1 MMKLIKIEH
10 MKLLFQK
17 STNVL
22 FITLAVISI
31 LMAVISKRMFSGAGT
46 DENVLG
52 YVSLTTG
59 FLFVLPFFSLVI
71 AGAIVA
77 NEFSWGT
84 IKFLLIRPVI
94 RTKILLSKYITSV
107 LFGLYFLLFYI
118 ALSVL
123 LGLLFFGTAGGTGDT
138 ELMKGISLNYLTV
151 LIEMIMITTFAFMIS
166 AVFRNS
172 SLAIGLSMFITFSG
186 KTFVQLLAHY
196 NLEWGKYILFANT
209 SLKQHLEGNR
219 PLFEGTTMGFS
230 IAVLC
235 IYLCIFFAAAWAAF
249 TKRDVSI

>member
-77 NEFSWGT
+77 NEFTWGT
-84 IKFLLIRPVI
+84 IKFLLIRPVV
-94 RTKILLSKYITSV
+94 RTKILLSKYITTV
-107 LFGLYFLLFYI
+107 LFGLYFLLFYF

-123 LGLLFFGTAGGTGDT
+123 LGLLFFGIEGETGT

-151 LIEMIMITTFAFMIS
+151 LIEMIMISTFAFMIS